1 MDIEEEL
8 AELKAELERSNED
21 PKVKRFVN
29 GREYRVLMKK
39 QKDQIC
45 EVCGKEY
52 KITHLCETAWKF
64 EWSDLWKHYAAYEV
78 STKNAPS
85 SYNQTKATSSPK
97 TFEYVKTPASTS
109 PKSKPPNK
117 SSNNCGACVCIII
130 IVVLLVI
137 FL

>member
-8 AELKAELERSNED
+8 AELKTELERSNED

-29 GREYRVLMKK
+29 STEYRNLMKK
-39 QKDQIC
+39 QKYQVC
-45 EVCGKEY
+45 EVCGKEF
-52 KITHLCETAWKF
+52 KITHLCETVWKF

-78 STKNAPS
+78 SSKNTPS
-85 SYNQTKATSSPK
+85 SYNPPKQEVSPK
-97 TFEYVKTPASTS
+97 TFEMVKTPGYSTPK
-109 PKSKPPNK
+109 PKSTNT

-130 IVVLLVI
+130 IVVLLII